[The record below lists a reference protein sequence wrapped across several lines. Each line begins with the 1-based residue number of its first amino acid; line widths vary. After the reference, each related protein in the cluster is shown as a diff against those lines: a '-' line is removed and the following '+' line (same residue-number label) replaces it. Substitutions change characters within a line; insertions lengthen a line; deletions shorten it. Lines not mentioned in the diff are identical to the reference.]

1 MLLPRVIPILLLS
14 GRGLVKGEGFKKHRY
29 VGDPINAVKIFD
41 AKEVDEL
48 IILDIDATRENRTP
62 PLDLVQK
69 VADQCLMPFGVGG
82 GIRGVADAR
91 LILSAGAEKVCL
103 NTAAL
108 ERPEL
113 VSELAGAF
121 GSQSVVVS
129 LDVRKRLLGGYE
141 VCVRGG
147 TKGISRDPVE
157 TARRME
163 AAGAG
168 EIMVHSVDRDG
179 KMAGYDLALVRG
191 VADAVGIPVIAA
203 GGAGSHE
210 DLRLVL
216 TEGRASAAAAGA
228 MFVFHG
234 RRRAVLISYPSK
246 AELAAIRGE

>member
-48 IILDIDATRENRTP
+48 IILDIDATRENRIP
-62 PLDLVQK
+62 PLELVQK

-82 GIRGVADAR
+82 GIRSLADAR
-91 LILSAGAEKVCL
+91 RILSAGAEKVCL

-108 ERPEL
+108 ENPAL
-113 VSELAGAF
+113 VTELADNF

-129 LDVRKRLLGGYE
+129 LDVKKRLLGGVE
-141 VCVRGG
+141 VCTRCA
-147 TKGISRDPVE
+147 TKGVSRDPVE

-179 KMAGYDLALVRG
+179 KMAGYDLALTRA
-191 VADAVGIPVIAA
+191 VAEAVDIPVIAA
-203 GGAGSHE
+203 GGAGSPE
-210 DLRLVL
+210 DLRLAL
-216 TEGRASAAAAGA
+216 TEGKASAAAAGA
-228 MFVFHG
+228 LFVFHG
-234 RRRAVLISYPSK
+234 RRRAVLISYPSRE
-246 AELAAIRGE
+246 ELEEIRGA